1 MRATV
6 ALRAAAVAVVA
17 IAAFA
22 ACNEKAQPPVGA
34 RLTAA
39 DTAEQVL
46 YGMSTVLTNGGIKRG
61 DLVADTAYVYN
72 DQTRFDLRRP
82 KANFTKDDGSP
93 NGTMLADKGMYDMR
107 RQVLEGWGNV
117 VITTVDGRRLES
129 PHLKFDQV
137 ANLVTSDTSF
147 VFTQADKRQEGI
159 GFESDPNL
167 RRFSCKRACRGS
179 GIFTIPAQ

>member
-1 MRATV
+1 MRHLALCVV
-6 ALRAAAVAVVA
+6 ALAAVASL
-17 IAAFA
+17 A
-22 ACNEKAQPPVGA
+22 ACETKTPPPVGA

-46 YGMSTVLTNGGIKRG
+46 YGMSTVLTNAGIKKG
-61 DLVADTAYVYN
+61 DLKADTAYVFN
-72 DQTRFDLRRP
+72 DQTRFDLRLP
-82 KANFTKDDGSP
+82 VATFTKEDGSP
-93 NGTMLADKGMYDMR
+93 NGNMHADKGMYDMR
-107 RQVLEGWGNV
+107 RQILEGWGHV

-147 VFTQADKRQEGI
+147 IFTQADKRQEGI

-167 RRFSCKRACRGS
+167 KRFSCKRACRGS
-179 GIFTIPAQ
+179 GLFSIPAQ